1 MRRVLV
7 YLVVGAFLTFVPG
20 TSLLAQGALSEVN
33 GTAADQS
40 GAVLP
45 GVTVTLTEETTG
57 LVRTVITNEAG
68 RWVLPAL
75 QPGRYAVKAELAGF
89 QTQNRTGVV
98 VNAGQAVT
106 LNLALPVGA
115 LSDHVTVPGEAP
127 LVEVTQ
133 TQVGTNITGQNI
145 DALPTAGRQQ

>member
-1 MRRVLV
+1 MQRIAVR
-7 YLVVGAFLTFVPG
+7 LVVGVLLTIVSAG
-20 TSLLAQGALSEVN
+20 SLYGQGALSEVN

-89 QTQNRTGVV
+89 QTQTRTGVV
-98 VNAGQAVT
+98 VNVGKAV
-106 LNLALPVGA
+106 
-115 LSDHVTVPGEAP
+115 
-127 LVEVTQ
+127 
-133 TQVGTNITGQNI
+133 
-145 DALPTAGRQQ
+145 

>member
-98 VNAGQAVT
+98 VNDGRSEEHTSELQSRQYLVCR
-106 LNLALPVGA
+106 LLLEKKKQRRCHMHPF
-115 LSDHVTVPGEAP
+115 LSIEIRE
-127 LVEVTQ
+127 L
-133 TQVGTNITGQNI
+133 
-145 DALPTAGRQQ
+145 R